1 MDVKRR
7 KGKLKTHLDKIL
19 HVKKKKW

>member
-7 KGKLKTHLDKIL
+7 RGKLKTHLDKIL